1 MRSAQIGAI
10 RKCVMLP
17 GFEFD
22 SHHSPPK
29 NGINSCVF
37 LKSLISADVF
47 QNRPNVGNFTLLLV
61 SIAEQIL
68 CHL

>member
-10 RKCVMLP
+10 RKCLMLP

-22 SHHSPPK
+22 SPHSPPK
-29 NGINSCVF
+29 NGVNSCVF
-37 LKSLISADVF
+37 LKSLISADFF
-47 QNRPNVGNFTLLLV
+47 QNCPNLGNFTLLLV
-61 SIAEQIL
+61 LIAEQIL